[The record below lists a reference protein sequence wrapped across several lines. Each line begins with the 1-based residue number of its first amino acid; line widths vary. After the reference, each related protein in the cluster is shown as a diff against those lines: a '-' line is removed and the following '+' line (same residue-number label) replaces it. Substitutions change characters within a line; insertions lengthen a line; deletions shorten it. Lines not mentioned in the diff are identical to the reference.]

1 MRKTNLS
8 QYLTL
13 KNIFLAIVA
22 LNILS
27 AMTTSRFSGTF
38 HEAARPMARTVP
50 SPVKAP
56 AAGPP
61 LIAHIVPG
69 EAVALTTEPPIEAR
83 RLDTAKP
90 AAQAKPRRQKSSP
103 PGINWL
109 MLVAMGAMALYAR
122 YLAVRMAQN
131 AVAHAVDSIKQ
142 IAGALRALGAGGR
155 APAKP
160 SHAARPP
167 ATQAPSKAQAAQP
180 RKSTVVRPSRWPF
193 AA

>member
-1 MRKTNLS
+1 MRKTNFS
-8 QYLTL
+8 QHLTV
-13 KNIFLAIVA
+13 KNIFIAVIA

-38 HEAARPMARTVP
+38 HEAAKPMVRTMPPTAKV
-50 SPVKAP
+50 P

-69 EAVALTTEPPIEAR
+69 EAVDLTAGPPVELR
-83 RLDTAKP
+83 RPNTAKP
-90 AAQAKPRRQKSSP
+90 SAQAKPRRQKSNSP
-103 PGINWL
+103 GVNWL
-109 MLVAMGAMALYAR
+109 MLVAIGAMALYAR
-122 YLAVRMAQN
+122 YLAARMAQN
-131 AVAHAVDSIKQ
+131 AVVHAVDSIKQ
-142 IAGALRALGAGGR
+142 IAGALRALSAGGR

-167 ATQAPSKAQAAQP
+167 STQAPHKMQAAKP